1 MEQEKAPIR
10 ILRVIARMNLG
21 GPAHHVAVL
30 SDGLDRRNYQT
41 LLVCGL
47 VGEGEEEHTDHDVRV
62 QRLGSLGPDIRP
74 FKDLLSLIQLIRIVR
89 NFRPQIVHTHTAKAG
104 LLGRCAALFAG
115 RRRPVI
121 VHTYHGH
128 VLRGYFGPFLT
139 RVFLILERALARGSD
154 RLIGVSSA
162 TVDELVE
169 LGVAPRSKFAVVPLG
184 LDLSGF
190 LALAPEANDGLRE
203 EIGARP
209 EDVLFTFTG
218 RLVPIKRPD
227 RMLRAVA
234 SARRGGAPIM
244 VAVVGDGQL
253 RDPMEA
259 LAAEL
264 GCKDA
269 VRFLGYRRDTVRICA
284 GSDAALLTS
293 DNEGT
298 PVSLIEAAAGG
309 RPAVATNVGG
319 VGDIVVDG
327 AGILA
332 PASDEAALARA
343 IVDIASDSK
352 RRRSMGAAAREH
364 VRHNYDGA
372 RLVAD
377 VDKLY
382 TQLLDERRRTG

>member
-1 MEQEKAPIR
+1 VAQEKIPNR

-30 SDGLDRRNYQT
+30 SDGLDPRDYQT
-41 LLVCGL
+41 LLVCGQ
-47 VGEGEEEHTDHDVRV
+47 VGEGEEEHTDHDVSVR
-62 QRLGSLGPDIRP
+62 RLRSLGPDIRP
-74 FKDLLSLIQLIRIVR
+74 FQDLLSLIQLIRIVR
-89 NFRPQIVHTHTAKAG
+89 EFRPQIVHTHTAKAG

-128 VLRGYFGPFLT
+128 VLSGYFGPLLT
-139 RVFLILERALARGSD
+139 RVFLILERALARVSD
-154 RLIGVSSA
+154 RLIGVSAA
-162 TVDELVE
+162 TVDELVD

-190 LALAPEANDGLRE
+190 LDLPFEAGGDLRE
-203 EIGARP
+203 EIGAGP
-209 EDVLFTFTG
+209 QDVVFTFTG

-234 SARRGGAPIM
+234 AARRGGTPAV
-244 VAVVGDGQL
+244 VAVVGDGEL
-253 RDPMEA
+253 REPMEA
-259 LAAEL
+259 LAMEL
-264 GCKDA
+264 GCADA

-332 PASDEAALARA
+332 PAFDESELARA
-343 IVDIASDSK
+343 IGELAADPA
-352 RRRSMGAAAREH
+352 RRRTMGAVAREH
-364 VRHNYDGA
+364 VRHRYDGA

-377 VDKLY
+377 MDKLY
-382 TQLLDERRRTG
+382 TLLLDERRPG